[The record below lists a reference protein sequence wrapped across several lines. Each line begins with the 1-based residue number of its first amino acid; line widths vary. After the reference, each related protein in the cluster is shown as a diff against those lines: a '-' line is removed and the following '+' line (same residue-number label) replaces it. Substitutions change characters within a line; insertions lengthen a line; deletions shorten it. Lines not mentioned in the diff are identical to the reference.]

1 MMTNLVLEVPA
12 ASAAK
17 VNEVEEAITAAD
29 LNNEDVSAMDK
40 ELSGRLE
47 LLKKMMML
55 FQERLTLQEVS
66 HAGTD
71 VNIKDETAGSAIIK
85 SKVHASGAD
94 EVKLEDTA
102 SAVLKEVSHPA
113 AEKVNSEDL
122 SENGD
127 TATKLPDVS
136 KSPEQETA
144 DNDEASKITN
154 VFQEAAGIFKSIGPA
169 GDAVVI
175 NEDFTN
181 AAAVVFSKLYAVSR
195 RLETWTRTAQG
206 FVWS

>member
-1 MMTNLVLEVPA
+1 MPA
-12 ASAAK
+12 AGAAE
-17 VNEVEEAITAAD
+17 VNEVEEATAVDLNKEDASSNVVVLQEFTHAAAD
-29 LNNEDVSAMDK
+29 LKDK
-40 ELSGRLE
+40 AS
-47 LLKKMMML
+47 
-55 FQERLTLQEVS
+55 
-66 HAGTD
+66 
-71 VNIKDETAGSAIIK
+71 GSAIIK

-144 DNDEASKITN
+144 HNDEASKTTI
-154 VFQEAAGIFKSIGPA
+154 VFQEAAGSTI
-169 GDAVVI
+169 VMLLV
-175 NEDFTN
+175 
-181 AAAVVFSKLYAVSR
+181 L
-195 RLETWTRTAQG
+195 
-206 FVWS
+206 